1 MKPELGSIGLVGK
14 SGTEYV
20 LANKKGLRLLS
31 VRQDGGA
38 DPLWVVFHGYSAG
51 PVGARW
57 GGKT

>member
-1 MKPELGSIGLVGK
+1 MKPELGSIDLVGK

-38 DPLWVVFHGYSAG
+38 DPLWVVFHG
-51 PVGARW
+51 
-57 GGKT
+57 